1 MSIVAIGMNLMLAGL
16 LVAALMMGMRLN
28 GRLKALR
35 DSHEGFAK
43 AVADLDSAALRAE
56 QGLADLRAATDEAV
70 DLLADR
76 IEKARALSQKLERQV
91 VQAPIR
97 AANEPRQRLERTE
110 RPERVDRNGDIDF
123 SADVERVT
131 HRLGSLLSAARD
143 SRPARPEPERLAR
156 REAPRPRPQFEDEL
170 FGEAERPILRRE
182 RAPIREVEDDLVL
195 SEREPLRMMRSAR
208 R

>member
-35 DSHEGFAK
+35 ESHEGFAK
-43 AVADLDSAALRAE
+43 AVSDLDAAALRAE

-91 VQAPIR
+91 VQAPLR
-97 AANEPRQRLERTE
+97 AANEPRARLE
-110 RPERVDRNGDIDF
+110 RPERVDRNGEVDF

-131 HRLGSLLSAARD
+131 QRLGSLLSGARD
-143 SRPARPEPERLAR
+143 ARPARPEPERLVR
-156 REAPRPRPQFEDEL
+156 REAPRPRPRFEDEL
-170 FGEAERPILRRE
+170 FGEAERPSLRRE
-182 RAPIREVEDDLVL
+182 RTPVRDDEGDLVL
-195 SEREPLRMMRSAR
+195 SEREPLRMVRGAR

>member
-35 DSHEGFAK
+35 ESHEGFAK
-43 AVADLDSAALRAE
+43 AVSDLDAAALRAE

-91 VQAPIR
+91 VQAPLR
-97 AANEPRQRLERTE
+97 AANEPRARLE
-110 RPERVDRNGDIDF
+110 RPERVDRNGEVDF

-131 HRLGSLLSAARD
+131 QRLGSLLSGARD
-143 SRPARPEPERLAR
+143 ARPARPEPERLVR
-156 REAPRPRPQFEDEL
+156 RETPRPRPRFEDEL
-170 FGEAERPILRRE
+170 FGEAERPSLRRE
-182 RAPIREVEDDLVL
+182 RSPVHDEEELML
-195 SEREPLRMMRSAR
+195 SDREPLRIVRGAR